1 MPNSIA
7 RPSAGWSAAVS
18 RPQPIMAK
26 KTTIPRRK
34 RRRACCG
41 FWVNGEAV
49 DTFCIFTGMRKRGSS
64 VKRAPNQEPMAV
76 AMANSQACRE
86 NCGMP
91 VKKAARLQ
99 PIASR
104 APNPAMMPPATACA
118 MRIRLRGKRS
128 LTLFAHSAAARQ
140 PPNMPMIILP
150 SMRVSGDPSRCI
162 SW

>member
-1 MPNSIA
+1 MRALDKQTKANAEQHRQAERRVVCGGEQAPA
-7 RPSAGWSAAVS
+7 DHGE
-18 RPQPIMAK
+18 K
-26 KTTIPRRK
+26 DHHPRRK

-41 FWVNGEAV
+41 FGLTARRW
-49 DTFCIFTGMRKRGSS
+49 TLLHFTGMRKRGSS

-76 AMANSQACRE
+76 AMANSRACRE

-118 MRIRLRGKRS
+118 MRIRLRGRRS
-128 LTLFAHSAAARQ
+128 LTLFAHSAAA
-140 PPNMPMIILP
+140 
-150 SMRVSGDPSRCI
+150 GSRRTCR
-162 SW
+162 